1 MMNKEPNLIR
11 TNILEKGMYLI
22 ESQKTYNKIPLPL
35 GPYMTKYN
43 IGESLSHKEDFI
55 HMGNSI
61 DFGNNLVPST
71 FELSQP
77 VTVDN
82 HRVVATPMIFLAN

>member
-1 MMNKEPNLIR
+1 
-11 TNILEKGMYLI
+11 
-22 ESQKTYNKIPLPL
+22 
-35 GPYMTKYN
+35 
-43 IGESLSHKEDFI
+43 
-55 HMGNSI
+55 MGNSI

-82 HRVVATPMIFLAN
+82 YREVATPIIFTR

>member
-1 MMNKEPNLIR
+1 
-11 TNILEKGMYLI
+11 
-22 ESQKTYNKIPLPL
+22 
-35 GPYMTKYN
+35 
-43 IGESLSHKEDFI
+43 
-55 HMGNSI
+55 MGNSI

-77 VTVDN
+77 VIVDN